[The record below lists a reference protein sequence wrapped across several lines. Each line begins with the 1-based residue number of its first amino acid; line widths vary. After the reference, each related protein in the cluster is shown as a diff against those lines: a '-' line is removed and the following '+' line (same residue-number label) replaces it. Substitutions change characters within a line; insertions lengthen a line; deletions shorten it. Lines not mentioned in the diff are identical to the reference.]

1 MGQSDR
7 NLSIETNAKLVEN
20 ETTKKQNES
29 AARIEQKQKEAS
41 EKAASAGLSARLDDL
56 SRKAKEQ
63 QKRADQAEESLKSER
78 EAFAKR
84 EALLKEG
91 LSLANTALKK
101 NKRGGFGP
109 FLTGLI
115 LGLMA
120 GAAVVYFLVMP
131 KLAPQPI
138 TVTPAP
144 VEDANVTIDDDGIL
158 GYTAADF
165 QEAILGGASEHQEL
179 VVMEQPLSISTTITR
194 AGLGKLPIFS
204 KMKDVTYYG
213 TGVYTVDLSGMKADA
228 VLVDENQNTVLI
240 LIPHAKLQYVNA
252 DLNKTEFEDTEHG
265 ILAFG
270 DIKLTPEETSLLE
283 NTVYTSMEE
292 RLSEQELLDEADR
305 FAKLKTWEIFQPLVT
320 AISPAYKVVIELQ
333 G

>member
-20 ETTKKQNES
+20 ETTKKQNEA

-78 EAFAKR
+78 EASAKR

-101 NKRGGFGP
+101 NKRGGFGS
-109 FLTGLI
+109 FLTGLV

-120 GAAVVYFLVMP
+120 GAAAVYFLVMP

-144 VEDANVTIDDDGIL
+144 VEDANVTVDDDGIL